1 MLTCHGAHYLLLV
14 VKGKGHEPIALIDR
28 TDTRKTSLT
37 PDSIEQEKME
47 QSLGNRAINGMFCRT
62 HDVLHTSPT
71 TTKLSIPIAYREA
84 VAPAYPT

>member
-37 PDSIEQEKME
+37 PDSIEQEKWSKAWGIG
-47 QSLGNRAINGMFCRT
+47 QSMACFAEHMMF
-62 HDVLHTSPT
+62 
-71 TTKLSIPIAYREA
+71 SIPHQQQQNFRYLLHI
-84 VAPAYPT
+84 VKL